1 MTETTLLRS
10 LFCKMKQR
18 NRTVILGQSSSR
30 SENKD
35 RIEQRVGAVEMSN
48 NVSETIQERRG
59 ERVGSR
65 SLREGMRKGTSVKH
79 RH

>member
-18 NRTVILGQSSSR
+18 NRTVILGQSSSG

-48 NVSETIQERRG
+48 NISETTQERRG

-65 SLREGMRKGTSVKH
+65 SLRGRGCG
-79 RH
+79 R